1 MKLTKSYALF
11 YALGREDKTLKNDV
25 DTEAIAEKV
34 IAGDGSPYEL
44 CLEAATDTAKP
55 LQADRKRRVWF
66 EEHSEEITSAGGDKD
81 EAYKHYCQGRID
93 ELAGEL
99 EAEVAADL
107 IAIVLGDEDEDD
119 DEDDDDEDEQGGE
132 S

>member
-1 MKLTKSYALF
+1 MKLSKSYALF
-11 YALGREDKTLKNDV
+11 YAMGRDEKALKNDV
-25 DTEAIAEKV
+25 DTEAIAERV
-34 IAGDGSPYEL
+34 INGDGAPFEL

-66 EEHSEEITSAGGDKD
+66 EEHAEEITAAGGDKD
-81 EAYKHYCQGRID
+81 EAYKHFVQGRID

-107 IAIVLGDEDEDD
+107 IVLALGDDDEDEDD
-119 DEDDDDEDEQGGE
+119 DEDDGDEEPSE
-132 S
+132 